1 MSTFRGIIP
10 QFSYNLSLISHV
22 FINFNEKFNL
32 IVCILD
38 HLVLFCIKL
47 DRLGYIAAVVLII
60 L

>member
-32 IVCILD
+32 IICILD
-38 HLVLFCIKL
+38 HLVFFCIKL